1 MMIICLPEQIGGG
14 LASLMTDKY
23 PKKRTFG
30 RYGLIL
36 ALPHPLDRSNEV
48 ISIAD
53 PLVTCLGLP
62 TSQYVNLIH
71 EFFSFLKK

>member
-1 MMIICLPEQIGGG
+1 MMMICLPKQIGGG
-14 LASLMTDKY
+14 LASLMTEKY

-30 RYGLIL
+30 QNGLIL
-36 ALPHPLDRSNEV
+36 AFPHPLDWSNEV
-48 ISIAD
+48 VSIAD

>member
-1 MMIICLPEQIGGG
+1 MMIYLPEHIGGG
-14 LASLMTDKY
+14 LASLMTDKH

-30 RYGLIL
+30 QYGLIL
-36 ALPHPLDRSNEV
+36 ALPHPLDWSNEV

-53 PLVTCLGLP
+53 PLSTCLGLP
-62 TSQYVNLIH
+62 TSQYVNLIY